1 MRLTGN
7 GLAADVERITVNE
20 EIIKLPQEEENM
32 HAKLISKRI
41 RRRLEGR
48 EHLQNMSDS
57 STLSDAAKVSKRHT
71 IDAPMCAE
79 GPEMTPAEQVKSYLK
94 IMTNFHLCR
103 SRCLFLAP

>member
-1 MRLTGN
+1 MRLTAN
-7 GLAADVERITVNE
+7 GLVTDVEKITINE

-57 STLSDAAKVSKRHT
+57 STLSDAAKISKRHT

-79 GPEMTPAEQVKSYLK
+79 GPEMTPAEQVSDDSEV
-94 IMTNFHLCR
+94 MTNSCFYR
-103 SRCLFLAP
+103 SKCSFLVL